1 MSSNDM
7 TMSAGRKARIRLDLA
22 RQTQLAADALKKAL
36 AERDLPAFYRVFR
49 STDLPFLGL
58 AYEGDAAGLFR
69 ACAHVLH
76 RLGGIS
82 PAVALAV
89 ENHFYVSSAIAT
101 FPIGD
106 DERLDARRRALL
118 SEIVEGRRLVAN
130 TNSRVHA
137 DRVGAVGTRARKV
150 AGGHVVSG
158 AASYTSLATEGDL
171 LIFTTALEEGFPA
184 VFMARPRGNPAVEI
198 GPYLFPE
205 AMIDSDTRKIVF
217 HDLFV
222 PDEDLLLGGQ
232 GPEVMQLLLFEMVWH
247 QALIPA
253 LYLGA
258 AAQAIEESRR
268 FLRAVRAR
276 EGAPLAELDGMVVDV
291 GRLVIRYR
299 AACAAVREAGEAM
312 GAIRG
317 AKDRAERLPRLYELA
332 GAAKYTGTRCAEEIV
347 AAARGVVGARAFAG
361 DNVLERLSREVVFG
375 PLGPEVNAVIE
386 RAHGRRALG
395 EGEFDGAAS
404 SPWLDGAMSASG
416 KEETC

>member
-1 MSSNDM
+1 MSSDELKR
-7 TMSAGRKARIRLDLA
+7 SAGRQRRPGLDLD
-22 RQTQLAADALKKAL
+22 RQTELAAGALKEAL
-36 AERDLPAFYRVFR
+36 AARDLPAFYRAFR
-49 STDLPFLGL
+49 ATDLPFLGL
-58 AYEGDAAGLFR
+58 VYEGDAAGLFR

-76 RLGGIS
+76 RLGGLS

-106 DERLDARRRALL
+106 DARLDARRRALL
-118 SEIVEGRRLVAN
+118 AELVEGRLLVAN
-130 TNSRVHA
+130 TNSRVHT

-150 AGGHVVSG
+150 AGGYVVSG

-171 LIFTTALEEGFPA
+171 LIFTTALEEGAPA
-184 VFMARPRGNPAVEI
+184 VFLTRPRGNPAVEI
-198 GPYLFPE
+198 GDYLFPD
-205 AMIDSDTRKIVF
+205 AMLDSDTRRIVF

-222 PDEDLLLGGQ
+222 PEEDLLLGGQ
-232 GPEVMQLLLFEMVWH
+232 SPSVMELLQFEMVWH

-258 AAQAIEESRR
+258 AAAAIEEARR

-276 EGAPLAELDGMVVDV
+276 EGAPLAELDGMIVDV
-291 GRLVIRYR
+291 GRLVIRVR

-312 GAIRG
+312 GSIRS
-317 AKDRAERLPRLYELA
+317 ARDRAERLPRLFELA
-332 GAAKYTGTRCAEEIV
+332 GVAKYVGTRCAEETV
-347 AAARGVVGARAFAG
+347 AAARGIVGARAFAG
-361 DNVLERLSREVVFG
+361 DNPIERLSKEVVFG
-375 PLGPEVNAVIE
+375 PLGPEVNAAIE

-395 EGEFDGAAS
+395 EGVFEGAAS
-404 SPWLDGAMSASG
+404 SPWLDGAIGATG

>member
-1 MSSNDM
+1 MSSDDM
-7 TMSAGRKARIRLDLA
+7 TMGALRRA
-22 RQTQLAADALKKAL
+22 RQRIDLGRQTELAAEALKKAL

-58 AYEGDAAGLFR
+58 VYDGDAAGLFR

-106 DERLDARRRALL
+106 DERLEARRRALL
-118 SEIVEGRRLVAN
+118 SEIVEKRRLVAN
-130 TNSRVHA
+130 TNSRVHG

-150 AGGHVVSG
+150 AGGYAVSG

-184 VFMARPRGNPAVEI
+184 VLMTRPRGNAAVEI
-198 GPYLFPE
+198 GPYLFRD
-205 AMIDSDTRKIVF
+205 AMIDSDTRRIVF

-222 PDEDLLLGGQ
+222 PEEDFLLGGQ
-232 GPEVMQLLLFEMVWH
+232 RPEVMQLLLFEMVWH

-268 FLRAVRAR
+268 FLRAVRTR
-276 EGAPLAELDGMVVDV
+276 EGGPLAELDGMVVDV

-312 GAIRG
+312 GTIRRAG
-317 AKDRAERLPRLYELA
+317 DRAERLPRLHELA
-332 GAAKYTGTRCAEEIV
+332 GAAKYAGTRCAEEIV
-347 AAARGVVGARAFAG
+347 AAARGIVGARAYAG
-361 DNVLERLSREVVFG
+361 DSALERLCKEVVFG

>member
-1 MSSNDM
+1 MSSDEM
-7 TMSAGRKARIRLDLA
+7 TMGAGRGARQRLDLG
-22 RQTQLAADALKKAL
+22 RQTELAADALKKAL

-58 AYEGDAAGLFR
+58 VYEGDAAGLFR

-106 DERLDARRRALL
+106 DERLEGRRRALL
-118 SEIVEGRRLVAN
+118 AEIVEKRRLVAN
-130 TNSRVHA
+130 TNSRVHT
-137 DRVGAVGTRARKV
+137 DRVGAMGTRTRKV
-150 AGGHVVSG
+150 DGGHMVSG

-171 LIFTTALEEGFPA
+171 LIFTTLLEEGFPA
-184 VFMARPRGNPAVEI
+184 VLMTRPRGNAAVEI
-198 GPYLFPE
+198 GPYLFPD
-205 AMIDSDTRKIVF
+205 AMIDSDTRRIVF

-222 PDEDLLLGGQ
+222 PDEDFLLGGQ

-247 QALIPA
+247 QVLIPS

-276 EGAPLAELDGMVVDV
+276 EGGPLAELDGMIVDV
-291 GRLVIRYR
+291 GRLAIRYR
-299 AACAAVREAGEAM
+299 AACAVVREAGEAM
-312 GAIRG
+312 GTILRAR
-317 AKDRAERLPRLYELA
+317 DRAERLPRLYELA
-332 GAAKYTGTRCAEEIV
+332 GAAKYVGTRCAEEIV
-347 AAARGVVGARAFAG
+347 AAARGIVGARAYAG
-361 DNVLERLSREVVFG
+361 DSVLERLCKEVVFG

-395 EGEFDGAAS
+395 KGEFDGAAS